1 MKAVKYFFPAILA
14 VILLV
19 SGCKNKSSESQN
31 SEAAPATPKTSVT
44 VAYPSDTVQLN
55 EDVTLN
61 ATAIYLLKSDV
72 KANTTG
78 YITKMNIKLAD
89 HVHRGQTLFV
99 LQTKEARALGS
110 TINKLDS
117 AFRFSGNT
125 SVVSPTTGYVAMLN
139 HQTGDY
145 VQDGEV
151 LATVTDG
158 NSFGF
163 VMEVPYEYNQLI
175 KNGGNLIVNLP
186 DGRNLNGYV
195 AKIMPSVDPAA
206 QTQQVL
212 IKIKNGENI
221 PENLIATVNFVRKSV
236 TGMSVPK
243 SAVLT
248 DDSQSEF
255 WVMKLINDT
264 TAVKTDIQKGIEN
277 NDWVEIKSGDITPK
291 DRIVVSGN
299 FGMNDTAFVK
309 INP

>member
-1 MKAVKYFFPAILA
+1 MKAVKYLFPAILA

-31 SEAAPATPKTSVT
+31 SEVAPATPKTSVT
-44 VAYPSDTVQLN
+44 VTYPSDTVQLN

-61 ATAIYLLKSDV
+61 AIATYLLKSDV

-78 YITKMNIKLAD
+78 YITRMNIKLAD
-89 HVHRGQTLFV
+89 HVRRGQTLFV
-99 LQTKEARALGS
+99 LQTKEALALGS

-125 SVVSPTTGYVAMLN
+125 SVVSPTKGYVAMLN

-151 LATVTDG
+151 LATVTDA

-221 PENLIATVNFVRKSV
+221 PENLIATINFVRKSV
-236 TGMSVPK
+236 TGVSVPK
-243 SAVLT
+243 FAVLT
-248 DDSQSEF
+248 NDSQSEF

-309 INP
+309 INL